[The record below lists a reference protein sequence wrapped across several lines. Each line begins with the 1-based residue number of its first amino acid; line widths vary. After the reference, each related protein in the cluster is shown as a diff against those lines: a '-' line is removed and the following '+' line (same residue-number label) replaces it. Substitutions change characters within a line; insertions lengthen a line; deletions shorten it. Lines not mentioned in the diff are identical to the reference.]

1 MRALKTLLII
11 LVAVIALGAILGL
24 LGPKRSTV
32 TRSVV
37 IHAPAPM
44 VYAHASSLQR
54 MEEWNPWTRKD
65 ANIKLTYSGENG
77 EVGQNG
83 TWSGNGEVGSGK
95 QAITAMVPDKGVDL
109 NVTFLAP
116 YEQQAELELKLNEMA
131 DSTNAT
137 WTFVSSNDFFK
148 RIYLVFNDIDTLIG
162 PDLQEGLKQLRSL
175 AELDAIKLAEEDKA
189 KTYRG
194 FRIETVERPEVTY
207 AGKRDMVKWS
217 ALDEYFS
224 KVFPQSTGAIEKAD
238 VRLAGSLTAL
248 FYKRDTLDHK
258 TDVFAGAP
266 IAARSD
272 VKVPGCEIVTVP
284 AGKALMIAYHGSP
297 KKSNEAH
304 EAIYDMMKAKGLE
317 LRSAVV
323 EEFVT
328 GAAQEP
334 DTTKWM
340 TNIYY
345 PVE

>member
-11 LVAVIALGAILGL
+11 LVAVVVLGAVLGL
-24 LGPKRSTV
+24 FGPKRSIV
-32 TRSVV
+32 TRSVM
-37 IHAPAPM
+37 IHAAAPL
-44 VYAHASSLQR
+44 VYEHASSLQR
-54 MEEWNPWTRKD
+54 MEEWNPWNKKD
-65 ANIKLTYSGENG
+65 AHIKLTYSGERG

-83 TWSGNGEVGSGK
+83 TWAGNEEVGSGK
-95 QAITAMVPDKGVDL
+95 RSISAMVQDERVDL
-109 NVTFLAP
+109 DVTILEP
-116 YEQQAELELKLNEMA
+116 YEQMAELELRLNVMA

-137 WTFVSSNDFFK
+137 WTFISENDFFK

-175 AELDAIKLAEEDKA
+175 AELDAIKLAEEDRSN
-189 KTYRG
+189 TYRG
-194 FRIETVERPEVTY
+194 FRIETVQRPKVTY
-207 AGKRDMVKWS
+207 AGKRDVVKWEG
-217 ALDEYFS
+217 LDAYFS
-224 KVFPQSTGAIEKAD
+224 KVFPQSTQAIEKAE
-238 VRLAGSLTAL
+238 VKLAGGLTAL
-248 FYKRDTLDHK
+248 YYNRDSLDNR

-266 IAARSD
+266 IAAKPD

-284 AGKALMIAYHGSP
+284 AGKALMISYTGSI

-304 EAIYDMMKAKGLE
+304 EAIYDMMKAKGLK

-328 GAAQEP
+328 DPSREP
-334 DTTKWM
+334 DTTKWV